1 MYQTLGIYNG
11 EFFSFSQ
18 HVTGQIGCCRHPIC
32 AEMGQVARAATH
44 FTGLRTEFRMVRLR
58 WDAKRLIKTG
68 YKDFTLVKY
77 RSVSLGVLSAG
88 AIGASASLTSSAAT
102 DA

>member
-1 MYQTLGIYNG
+1 MGN
-11 EFFSFSQ
+11 FFRFPQ
-18 HVTGQIGCCRHPIC
+18 HVTGQIGCCRHSIC

-44 FTGLRTEFRMVRLR
+44 FTGLRTEFRMVRLLR
-58 WDAKRLIKTG
+58 DAKRRIKTG

-77 RSVSLGVLSAG
+77 RAVSSGVLSAG
-88 AIGASASLTSSAAT
+88 AVGTAASLASSAAT